1 MMKDINI
8 FDLIKSGIKTE
19 LSEEYDKQVEVAVK
33 NLESSL
39 REKKRE
45 VIMNVLDSIEMSFLE
60 EPNGINKFEVV
71 IRKEI

>member
-1 MMKDINI
+1 MKDINI